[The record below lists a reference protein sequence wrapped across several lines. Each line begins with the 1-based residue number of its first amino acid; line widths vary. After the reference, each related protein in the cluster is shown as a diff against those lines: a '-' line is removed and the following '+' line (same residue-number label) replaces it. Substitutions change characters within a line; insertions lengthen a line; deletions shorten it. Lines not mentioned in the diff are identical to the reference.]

1 MAIQQKILTYI
12 LLSFILFSFI
22 KSETDK
28 ATFKKGEFHKN
39 YNIEE
44 ILTVSIEGIDDS
56 YLKILVEGKDEN
68 IINHVISYYQDK
80 NIIERKQLSQSA
92 RNTSIM
98 WLNKEQTEKDFYITV
113 ECAEYPCPFD
123 LTLEQT
129 NEAELNLNEQYT
141 YYVTKDNT
149 KMKFKL
155 NFIEEYKVNDKKDP
169 YVSVWARGN
178 KNIEAVLKGGDFQK
192 PSSFIYYDITYDD
205 FKKGDYY
212 LTITGEIGDLINV
225 GLILY
230 RECVSNFCISDFY
243 LENGE
248 EVTSYFEVP
257 ASETYQVKDKLE
269 LSLGYFYDF
278 NNRLKSAAVL
288 NYGNIGVEGQ
298 GDLFY
303 SYQYLTT
310 TVYDGFGNNKYS
322 PLLDGIYTIKQIQE
336 GTTIGLIPMKPK
348 DDFAFLTYEILP
360 IGGDIEVSI
369 YECDSYPFCHLNA
382 DNINTKKLTKIE
394 NFQSYY
400 YTYKNDEWDDNI
412 SPITKKQKML
422 LITCKNGININK
434 LNNVRICSASINMKT
449 DSKEINNTDFH
460 LSLPPYQR
468 FIRKNNKDVY
478 FLKGRKNPIHLYIE
492 KTAGDI
498 SIEIDPKPKEIEKKN
513 FYVIEKETDTYI
525 TITGLENSVY
535 SINDNY
541 LYEDIENVFLI
552 GYNYL
557 FKLGGDMSIN
567 FLPQERLHNVESYK
581 DIQRNYDFL
590 LNIHPL
596 NCDIKIE
603 KYNFIGR
610 VDKTVELKSDNYYQ
624 ETFSALKFNDLKITN
639 NGNKDDCL
647 FYLSSYNKQDI
658 MYSSYNN
665 GIVVDNKKP
674 QTFIFNENNNQIYLS
689 FPYVEFKNN
698 VNIDF
703 EQIESSN
710 KYTVSIKVNENDLT
724 NKEKTFNGEKAN
736 ILLTSEEIKDN
747 CDSEFICKIII
758 KVESDD
764 KDTESHLQITFR
776 SIKNENDD
784 SDDNNDSDDYND
796 SDDNN
801 DSDNNKDSDKNH
813 NNDNKNEED
822 DDDDDDKKKA
832 LILIFSI
839 LGVVIA
845 IAIAVGLFYYFKI
858 YTRNKDLSN
867 AVNQISFK
875 DNDKNNDDDE
885 IGDSLLD

>member
-22 KSETDK
+22 KSETDT

-44 ILTVSIEGIDDS
+44 ILTVSIEGIEDS

-348 DDFAFLTYEILP
+348 DDMFPMQEL
-360 IGGDIEVSI
+360 
-369 YECDSYPFCHLNA
+369 
-382 DNINTKKLTKIE
+382 
-394 NFQSYY
+394 Q
-400 YTYKNDEWDDNI
+400 
-412 SPITKKQKML
+412 
-422 LITCKNGININK
+422 
-434 LNNVRICSASINMKT
+434 NN
-449 DSKEINNTDFH
+449 
-460 LSLPPYQR
+460 
-468 FIRKNNKDVY
+468 
-478 FLKGRKNPIHLYIE
+478 
-492 KTAGDI
+492 
-498 SIEIDPKPKEIEKKN
+498 
-513 FYVIEKETDTYI
+513 
-525 TITGLENSVY
+525 
-535 SINDNY
+535 
-541 LYEDIENVFLI
+541 
-552 GYNYL
+552 
-557 FKLGGDMSIN
+557 
-567 FLPQERLHNVESYK
+567 
-581 DIQRNYDFL
+581 
-590 LNIHPL
+590 
-596 NCDIKIE
+596 
-603 KYNFIGR
+603 
-610 VDKTVELKSDNYYQ
+610 
-624 ETFSALKFNDLKITN
+624 
-639 NGNKDDCL
+639 
-647 FYLSSYNKQDI
+647 
-658 MYSSYNN
+658 
-665 GIVVDNKKP
+665 
-674 QTFIFNENNNQIYLS
+674 
-689 FPYVEFKNN
+689 
-698 VNIDF
+698 
-703 EQIESSN
+703 
-710 KYTVSIKVNENDLT
+710 
-724 NKEKTFNGEKAN
+724 
-736 ILLTSEEIKDN
+736 
-747 CDSEFICKIII
+747 
-758 KVESDD
+758 
-764 KDTESHLQITFR
+764 
-776 SIKNENDD
+776 
-784 SDDNNDSDDYND
+784 
-796 SDDNN
+796 
-801 DSDNNKDSDKNH
+801 
-813 NNDNKNEED
+813 
-822 DDDDDDKKKA
+822 
-832 LILIFSI
+832 
-839 LGVVIA
+839 
-845 IAIAVGLFYYFKI
+845 
-858 YTRNKDLSN
+858 
-867 AVNQISFK
+867 
-875 DNDKNNDDDE
+875 
-885 IGDSLLD
+885 